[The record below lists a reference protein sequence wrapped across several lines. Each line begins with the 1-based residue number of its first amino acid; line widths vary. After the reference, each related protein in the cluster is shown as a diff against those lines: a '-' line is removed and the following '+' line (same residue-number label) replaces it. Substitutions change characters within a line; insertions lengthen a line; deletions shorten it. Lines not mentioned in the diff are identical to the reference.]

1 MRKLTMIGLTVGIA
15 LMTGIYAQAQVKIGV
30 VDTLRIAN
38 DSEEGKRAHAA
49 LKVYHEQKQ
58 VEITAKESELKAL
71 EEKIKDPKFA
81 EEKKDEY
88 RSLYNQKLYEYQAFA
103 RASQEDMDARTQKQ
117 QAEFQKKLEEV
128 INRYAVAN
136 GYHLV
141 LEMGLCLANADSLD
155 LTNTIMQEMNQAYPG
170 R

>member
-1 MRKLTMIGLTVGIA
+1 MRKLWMIGLTVGAA
-15 LMTGIYAQAQVKIGV
+15 LMIGIYAQAQVKIGV

-38 DSEEGKRAHAA
+38 ESEEGKRAHTA
-49 LKVYHEQKQ
+49 LKAYHEQKQ
-58 VEITAKESELKAL
+58 GEITAKESELKAL

-103 RASQEDMDARTQKQ
+103 RAAQDDMDTRTQKQ
-117 QAEFQKKLEEV
+117 QGEFQQKLEEV
-128 INRYAVAN
+128 IRRYASAN
-136 GYHLV
+136 GYHLI
-141 LEMGLCLANADSLD
+141 LEMGLCLFNAESLD
-155 LTNTIMQEMNQAYPG
+155 LTNVIMEEMNRAYPG